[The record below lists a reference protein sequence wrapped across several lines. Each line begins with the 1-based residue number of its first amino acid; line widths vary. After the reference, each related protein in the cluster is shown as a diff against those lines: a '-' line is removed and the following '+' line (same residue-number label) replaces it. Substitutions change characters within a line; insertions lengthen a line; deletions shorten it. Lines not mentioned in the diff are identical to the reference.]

1 MHLVI
6 PSRDANVRLYGM
18 PLECKATR
26 NPKVDVL
33 TSTRHI
39 LQLPAIDN
47 R

>member
-1 MHLVI
+1 MV
-6 PSRDANVRLYGM
+6 
-18 PLECKATR
+18 ATYTEMIILNGLPR
-26 NPKVDVL
+26 IYEGGVARL